1 MSIRMYVWK
10 LTDREKDGLQLFYA
24 KYGKNK
30 SIEIVLAGEHEPD
43 KEKEMIG
50 YVKEL
55 HLRYLIKMGVII

>member
-43 KEKEMIG
+43 KEKEAKARIQVG
-50 YVKEL
+50 DKDGE
-55 HLRYLIKMGVII
+55 RG